1 MDNNGKILERLAR
14 IEERQQNTI
23 AAVQIMRGDLRE
35 WRKGQERRVTGLE
48 VAIARLEEQQEADRR
63 RGGLADIAAFVSAVI
78 AGIVGVV
85 KQP

>member
-35 WRKGQERRVTGLE
+35 WRKEQEKRVIGLE
-48 VAIARLEEQQEADRR
+48 VATARLEEQQEADRR
-63 RGGLADIAAFVSAVI
+63 RGWLGDIAAFLSAII
-78 AGIVGVV
+78 AGIIGVV

>member
-23 AAVQIMRGDLRE
+23 AAFQIMRGDLRE
-35 WRKGQERRVTGLE
+35 WRKEQERRVMNLE
-48 VAIARLEEQQEADRR
+48 VATARLEEQQKDDRR
-63 RGGLADIAAFVSAVI
+63 RGLVGDIAAFVSAVV
-78 AGIVGVV
+78 AGVVGVV